1 MHKYCELRKL
11 CPRLDCIN
19 LGDGLFMAFSFDSGY
34 DYESIFGQIIDTI
47 TKTCSRNNVPIPHV
61 FFSFDTCGVRES
73 SATLCRVVEQKQRDD
88 TGVWYMIS
96 GSLMTPLPESVD
108 AKNYF
113 IPSASRSQ
121 SDTHLKAL
129 IRGSICDPADHS
141 TSEALANGASL
152 SQFNPKR
159 EEQHIGLFHTG
170 AYNETFE
177 DRQDVSCVL
186 LPKATHVII
195 DSDPQ
200 GLLKCQVHISQHA
213 EPI

>member
-34 DYESIFGQIIDTI
+34 DYESIFGHIIDTI

-152 SQFNPKR
+152 SQFNQRERSNTSDFSIQEHIMRPSKTVKTSRAFCCPK
-159 EEQHIGLFHTG
+159 QHT
-170 AYNETFE
+170 
-177 DRQDVSCVL
+177 L
-186 LPKATHVII
+186 LSTQILKA
-195 DSDPQ
+195 
-200 GLLKCQVHISQHA
+200 C
-213 EPI
+213 